1 MPGVELTC
9 EQESV
14 VQQCYEIAA
23 QLVNLKQVKKDSHK
37 YENEYDIAISNDK
50 TGGSKL
56 AGEVQINF
64 YSIVKNEKITAG

>member
-37 YENEYDIAISNDK
+37 YENEYDNYSGNIESLIEKDEISQD
-50 TGGSKL
+50 
-56 AGEVQINF
+56 E
-64 YSIVKNEKITAG
+64 E